1 MKRIAPG
8 FFTPRLATGK
18 GSAPGGPSPG
28 AGQASEF
35 RRLILPHL
43 DAAYNLARYLT
54 RDPVLAED
62 VAQDAMLRAFRA
74 FGQFRGASPRAW
86 LLAIVRNCCLT
97 RHNRARAERA
107 NISFVDDVD
116 VAHEGRATDARAVEQ
131 SERAALQRALD
142 GLPPEF
148 REVIVLREVQG
159 LSYREIS
166 DVVGVPIGTV
176 MSRLA
181 RGRRR
186 LASALGYDAREA
198 G

>member
-1 MKRIAPG
+1 MPPAPNDIDRFERIV
-8 FFTPRLATGK
+8 
-18 GSAPGGPSPG
+18 
-28 AGQASEF
+28 
-35 RRLILPHL
+35 LPHL
-43 DAAYNLARYLT
+43 DDAYTLARYLL
-54 RDPVLAED
+54 RDPHE
-62 VAQDAMLRAFRA
+62 AQDAVQDAALRALRYFETYRDGDA
-74 FGQFRGASPRAW
+74 RAW

-166 DVVGVPIGTV
+166 DVVDVPIGTV

>member
-1 MKRIAPG
+1 MPPAPNDIDRFERIV
-8 FFTPRLATGK
+8 
-18 GSAPGGPSPG
+18 
-28 AGQASEF
+28 
-35 RRLILPHL
+35 LPHL
-43 DAAYNLARYLT
+43 DDAYTLARYLL
-54 RDPVLAED
+54 RDPHE
-62 VAQDAMLRAFRA
+62 AQDAVQDAALRALRYFETYRDGDA
-74 FGQFRGASPRAW
+74 RAW

-97 RHNRARAERA
+97 RHKRARAERA

-116 VAHEGRATDARAVEQ
+116 VVHEGKPTDARAVEQ

-142 GLPPEF
+142 ALPAEF

-186 LASALGYDAREA
+186 MASALGYDAQEA

>member
-1 MKRIAPG
+1 MMPPTEVER
-8 FFTPRLATGK
+8 FERVV
-18 GSAPGGPSPG
+18 
-28 AGQASEF
+28 
-35 RRLILPHL
+35 LPHL
-43 DAAYNLARYLT
+43 DDAYTLARYLL
-54 RDPVLAED
+54 RDQHE
-62 VAQDAMLRAFRA
+62 AQDAAQDAVLRALRYFETYRDGDA
-74 FGQFRGASPRAW
+74 RAW

-97 RHNRARAERA
+97 RHRRAQAERA
-107 NISFVDDVD
+107 NISFVDDAD
-116 VAHEGRATDARAVEQ
+116 VAHEGRGTDARAIEQ
-131 SERAALQRALD
+131 SERAALHRALAA
-142 GLPPEF
+142 LPDEF

-186 LASALGYDAREA
+186 LASTLGFDAQEA

>member
-1 MKRIAPG
+1 MPAKDASRD
-8 FFTPRLATGK
+8 
-18 GSAPGGPSPG
+18 PSRDI
-28 AGQASEF
+28 ERF
-35 RRLILPHL
+35 ERVVLPHL
-43 DAAYNLARYLT
+43 DDAYTLARYLL
-54 RDPVLAED
+54 RDQHE
-62 VAQDAMLRAFRA
+62 AQDAVQDAVLRALRYFETYRDGDA
-74 FGQFRGASPRAW
+74 RAW

-97 RHNRARAERA
+97 RQRRAQVERA
-107 NISFVDDVD
+107 NISFVEDID
-116 VAHEGRATDARAVEQ
+116 VARDEGSRGTDARAIEQ
-131 SERAALQRALD
+131 SERAALQRALAA
-142 GLPPEF
+142 LPDEF

-186 LASALGYDAREA
+186 LASTLGVDAQEA

>member
-1 MKRIAPG
+1 MASPSSSTDIQRFERIV
-8 FFTPRLATGK
+8 
-18 GSAPGGPSPG
+18 
-28 AGQASEF
+28 
-35 RRLILPHL
+35 LPHL
-43 DAAYNLARYLT
+43 DDAYTLARYLL
-54 RDPVLAED
+54 RDQHD
-62 VAQDAMLRAFRA
+62 AQDAVQDAVLRALRYFETYREGDA
-74 FGQFRGASPRAW
+74 RAW

-97 RHNRARAERA
+97 RHRKAQVERA
-107 NISFVDDVD
+107 NIAFVEDVD
-116 VAHEGRATDARAVEQ
+116 VVHEGAGRATDARAVEQ

-142 GLPPEF
+142 GLPAEF

-181 RGRRR
+181 RARRR
-186 LASALGYDAREA
+186 LASALGYDAKEA

>member
-1 MKRIAPG
+1 M
-8 FFTPRLATGK
+8 T
-18 GSAPGGPSPG
+18 PSPNDIDRF
-28 AGQASEF
+28 E
-35 RRLILPHL
+35 RIVLPHL
-43 DAAYNLARYLT
+43 DDAYTLARYLL
-54 RDPVLAED
+54 RDPHE
-62 VAQDAMLRAFRA
+62 AQDAVQDAALRALRYFETYRDGDA
-74 FGQFRGASPRAW
+74 RAW

-97 RHNRARAERA
+97 RHKRARAERA

-116 VAHEGRATDARAVEQ
+116 VAYEGRATDARAVEQ
-131 SERAALQRALD
+131 SERAVLQRALD

-148 REVIVLREVQG
+148 REVIVLREIQG